1 MLAGACTRFV
11 LALALLA
18 APAAAAH
25 AQTVRQVGRGD
36 IETDERIRRFL
47 AAGYTLI
54 PRDTL
59 LGRNDTLPGPVL
71 AAGITVR
78 LEGVIGGDLMI
89 VDANV
94 FVRPPARILGSVTNI
109 AGAFVPSEQATITGA
124 VVNLP
129 NAAYD
134 VEWTPQEIRIIG
146 TARRSLLVLDGL
158 RGLRIPSYD
167 RVNGL
172 TLGLGAGYFLPP
184 TGPIEP
190 LVRGR
195 VAYHARRRTFSG
207 GAELALIREPVTL
220 RFGAERATFTND
232 EWIRSTPFNTLAF
245 LAHGKDYRDY
255 YEADRAYAGVE
266 HVAGDDPTRLS
277 WSLTAQ
283 VEDARSLDAG
293 DPWTVF
299 SPDSVRPNP
308 AVAENRISSLVLGAG
323 LDVERATFAANAS
336 GLIELAGEVAG
347 GDHDFARFQIGGE
360 WAMAALANHT
370 LVLEGQ
376 FRGPLPGTD
385 SLPRQRWTFVG
396 GSGTLYT
403 FEVAEFPGD
412 RVAFVETEYIIPFPE
427 TLRLPVIG
435 TPALELIH
443 HAGMA
448 WSHGV
453 DRDFEQNVG
462 LRLRFP
468 LVWARVVTNP
478 RSARDDLEFAVGVS
492 LPRSYSW
499 GSPGR

>member
-1 MLAGACTRFV
+1 MRARTSTHFILG
-11 LALALLA
+11 LALLA
-18 APAAAAH
+18 APAAAR
-25 AQTVRQVGRGD
+25 AQDVRLVGRGD
-36 IETDERIRRFL
+36 VETDERIRRFL

-59 LGRNDTLPGPVL
+59 LARNDTLPGPVL
-71 AAGITVR
+71 AAGVTVR
-78 LEGVIGGDLMI
+78 LEGVIRGDLMI

-94 FVRPPARILGSVTNI
+94 FVRPPARILGNVTNV
-109 AGAFVPSEQATITGA
+109 AGAFVPSELATITGE

-134 VEWTPQEIRIIG
+134 VEWTPQQIRIIG

-172 TLGLGAGYFLPP
+172 TLGLGAGYFLPRV
-184 TGPIEP
+184 GPLEP
-190 LVRGR
+190 LLRGR
-195 VAYHARRRTFSG
+195 LAYHARRRTFSG
-207 GAELALIREPVTL
+207 GAELALIREPTTL
-220 RFGAERATFTND
+220 RLGAERATLTND

-245 LAHGKDYRDY
+245 LVQGKDYRNY
-255 YEADRAYAGVE
+255 YEADRAYAAVE
-266 HVAGDDPTRLS
+266 HVAGDDLTRLS
-277 WSLTAQ
+277 LSLGGQ
-283 VEDARSLDAG
+283 IEDARSLDAG
-293 DPWTVF
+293 DPWTLLG
-299 SPDSVRPNP
+299 PDTVRPNP
-308 AVAENRISSLVLGAG
+308 AVAEDRIASLLLGAG
-323 LDVERATFAANAS
+323 LDVERPTFAATVS
-336 GLIELAGEVAG
+336 GLIEVAGETAG
-347 GDHDFARFQIGGE
+347 GDHAFGRFQVGAE

-427 TLRLPVIG
+427 TFRVPVIG
-435 TPALELIH
+435 TPSLELLH

-453 DRDFEQNVG
+453 DRDFEQNIG

-468 LVWARVVTNP
+468 RVWARVVTNP
-478 RSARDDLEFAVGVS
+478 RAARDDVEFAVGVS

-499 GSPGR
+499 GSPDR